1 MEKIIDYF
9 IELIKFPNHK
19 VREAVTENEDGTY
32 TIFIEE
38 TLSRSEQQ
46 DAFLH
51 ALKHITGDDFRKED
65 IQKIERH
72 AHRTEVSDE
81 LFPIDLEYVKVGIA

>member
-1 MEKIIDYF
+1 MGTIIDYF
-9 IELIKFPNHK
+9 VELIKFPNHK

-72 AHRTEVSDE
+72 A
-81 LFPIDLEYVKVGIA
+81 GISRGLRLWVRDASG

>member
-1 MEKIIDYF
+1 MGTIIDYF
-9 IELIKFPNHK
+9 VELIKFPNHK

-51 ALKHITGDDFRKED
+51 ALPGMTFEKKISRKSNATHTGRKSLMNCSLL
-65 IQKIERH
+65 I
-72 AHRTEVSDE
+72 
-81 LFPIDLEYVKVGIA
+81 